1 MTSHLAE
8 LLKQSS
14 ARHSH
19 LCPRQVLG
27 VRMGLA
33 GLKALGIEAPIKKQI
48 GLVIVETDG
57 CFADGVQVATGAAVG
72 HRTLRVHDLG
82 KIAATI
88 VNVQTGQAIRF
99 SPQPDVRER
108 AVFYAPDLKS
118 RYSIQLHGYQSMPE
132 GELLRFQKV
141 SLQPSLAEI
150 ISKPNVRVK
159 CSGCGEEIINE
170 RQVKVGNAVLCRACA
185 GMGYYR
191 LQDALPAAKP

>member
-1 MTSHLAE
+1 MTSHLTD

-33 GLKALGIEAPIKKQI
+33 GLKALDIEAPINKQT

-57 CFADGVQVATGAAVG
+57 CFADGIQVATGAAVG

-88 VNVQTGQAIRF
+88 VNIQTGQAIRF
-99 SPQPDVRER
+99 LPQPDVRER
-108 AVFYAPDLKS
+108 AALYAPDLKS
-118 RYSIQLHGYQSMPE
+118 RYYIQLHGYQSMPE
-132 GELLRFQKV
+132 GELFRHQKV
-141 SLQPSLAEI
+141 ILQPSLAEI

-159 CSGCGEEIINE
+159 CSNCGEEIINE
-170 RQVKVGNAVLCRACA
+170 RQVKLGSTVLCRACA
-185 GMGYYR
+185 NLGYYC
-191 LQDALPAAKP
+191 L